1 MRITELK
8 QCRGRLDHR
17 YAFQIRTFLPT
28 HISDQDI
35 FTDMF
40 FRSEGHFHRHIFQ
53 IRRTFFTDRFFRPE
67 GHFSHAHFPK
77 PKPGHNELW
86 PDGPTFSCTPTSMG
100 STPSPLCLVLQTH
113 EHFTEQASRHLSTC
127 SFP

>member
-1 MRITELK
+1 MLFRSGHF
-8 QCRGRLDHR
+8 CR
-17 YAFQIRTFLPT
+17 

-67 GHFSHAHFPK
+67 GHFHRHIFQIRRTLRPEGHFSHAHFSK
-77 PKPGHNELW
+77 PEPGHSQLW
-86 PDGPTFSCTPTSMG
+86 PNGPTFSCTPASMG

-113 EHFTEQASRHLSTC
+113 EHFTEQASRHLSNC